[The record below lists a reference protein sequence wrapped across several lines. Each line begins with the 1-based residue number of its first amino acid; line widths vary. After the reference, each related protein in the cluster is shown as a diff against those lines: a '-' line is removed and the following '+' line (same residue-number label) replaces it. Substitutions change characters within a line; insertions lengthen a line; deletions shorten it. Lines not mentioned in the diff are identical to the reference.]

1 MYLKTTVLSI
11 YNFFLILYIYMDAC
25 LKFFFFLYTPIL
37 ANSKSWFV
45 PDLNGN
51 IFNYT
56 YCWPVLNDS
65 QLDHDFHLLLF

>member
-1 MYLKTTVLSI
+1 
-11 YNFFLILYIYMDAC
+11 MDAC